1 MTSDWRKNTWV
12 YETWKPGRL
21 LVSSPHSPAQWSGT
35 SGGRGWRGPAGYI
48 QSLSVPWGWNQK
60 CDIPFTHSVQML
72 HTAEKSSWNLSEI
85 IAKSFVFLYMTWHI
99 YICLAFPRTDDNKV
113 WTMYEEQNMNLIPN
127 IEIDVNWHL
136 NTTRGSILNNLYK
149 PDTVLNVSH
158 C

>member
-1 MTSDWRKNTWV
+1 MKLGNQADYWYHPHILQHSDQVHQEEEGEEDQLDIFRV
-12 YETWKPGRL
+12 C
-21 LVSSPHSPAQWSGT
+21 
-35 SGGRGWRGPAGYI
+35 
-48 QSLSVPWGWNQK
+48 QSHEDEIRQK

-85 IAKSFVFLYMTWHI
+85 ISKSFVFLYMTWHI